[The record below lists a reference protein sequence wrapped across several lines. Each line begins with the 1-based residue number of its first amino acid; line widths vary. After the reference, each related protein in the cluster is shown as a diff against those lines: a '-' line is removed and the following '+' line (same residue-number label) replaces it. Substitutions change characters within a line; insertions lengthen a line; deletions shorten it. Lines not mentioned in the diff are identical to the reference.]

1 MMKKISLGIIED
13 NHSLRK
19 RLVEHFSFEEDI
31 ELIFQTYSGEEMIS
45 YAEKNPP
52 IDVLLMD
59 IELPGIS
66 GITTTER
73 LKTSWPGVDVVM
85 FTVYEDDERVFDSI
99 VAGAS
104 GYLLKE
110 TEFERIVE
118 SIREIYEGGSP
129 ISPSIARK
137 VLRLVKIRPTKPKET
152 TKTVDFDLTE
162 RELEILK
169 WVTEGMS
176 NKEIADKLFVS
187 PLTVKTH
194 IKNVYAKLHVHSR
207 AAAAT
212 MALKNKL
219 V

>member
-1 MMKKISLGIIED
+1 MMKKISVGIIED

-19 RLVEHFSFEEDI
+19 RLSEHFTFEQDI
-31 ELIFQTYSGEEMIS
+31 ILELQTYSGEELLK

-66 GITTTER
+66 GIEATA
-73 LKTSWPGVDVVM
+73 KIKVIWPATDIIM

-118 SIREIYEGGSP
+118 SIHELFDGGSP
-129 ISPSIARK
+129 ISTSIARK
-137 VLRLVKIRPTKPKET
+137 VLRLVKQAPQVQKELQ
-152 TKTVDFDLTE
+152 KQEEFDLTE
-162 RELEILK
+162 REREILK

-187 PLTVKTH
+187 PLTIKTH

-207 AAAAT
+207 AGAANVAI
-212 MALKNKL
+212 KNRL
-219 V
+219 I